1 MQRLILA
8 AILVASLLFSLS
20 FIESGEL
27 LLGMLFAVFFTS
39 VVIKISLSVEGEE

>member
-1 MQRLILA
+1 MQKLFLA

-27 LLGMLFAVFFTS
+27 FLGMLFAVFFTA
-39 VVIKISLSVEGEE
+39 VVLKISLVEKS